1 MKILANYKGVTE
13 VGEREKDYLKMLA
26 WWSEKK
32 KFILTSCHIQT
43 VTENEFNV
51 NVKEKNWLEKYIG
64 GYFLLMIKVHFFN
77 IKWKKKEFCFCYGW
91 VAPIGI
97 NFPQKKT

>member
-13 VGEREKDYLKMLA
+13 VREREKDYLKMLA

-43 VTENEFNV
+43 VTENEFKV
-51 NVKEKNWLEKYIG
+51 NVKEKKLVREIHWWLFSSHDKGTLFKY
-64 GYFLLMIKVHFFN
+64 KRE
-77 IKWKKKEFCFCYGW
+77 KKEFCFCYGW

-97 NFPQKKT
+97 TFPQKKT